1 MNHRRV
7 FLTSALIFIVTLAAA
22 GHDTWLM
29 PRRTFVKRHSKMLL
43 DLTSGMSFPLL
54 DTSIKKDRIDVARCQ
69 FKGKVDDIASRMSAP
84 NSLLLEE
91 SFNEAGIATC
101 WVELKP
107 RQLELTEK
115 QVEEYF
121 EEIDASPSVRQS
133 WANMKAPKRWR
144 EIYVK
149 HAKTFSY
156 IGDTEK
162 DQSWSEP
169 VGMSLEIVP
178 GKNPAT
184 IKPGAEFPVKILK
197 DGAPLA
203 NFPVSIVLGGD
214 PHREFQATD
223 SEGIATFKIM
233 SAGKY
238 LLRGTNLR
246 PSTKPDLEWES
257 DFTTLTIQVRK

>member
-1 MNHRRV
+1 V
-7 FLTSALIFIVTLAAA
+7 
-22 GHDTWLM
+22 
-29 PRRTFVKRHSKMLL
+29 RRTRF
-43 DLTSGMSFPLL
+43 F
-54 DTSIKKDRIDVARCQ
+54 
-69 FKGKVDDIASRMSAP
+69 
-84 NSLLLEE
+84 LEE

-101 WVELKP
+101 WAELKP
-107 RQLELTEK
+107 RQLELTAK

-121 EEIDASPSVRQS
+121 AEIDASPSIRES

-184 IKPGAEFPVKILK
+184 IKPGAAFPVRVLK
-197 DGAPLA
+197 DGLLLQT
-203 NFPVSIVLGGD
+203 FP
-214 PHREFQATD
+214 
-223 SEGIATFKIM
+223 
-233 SAGKY
+233 
-238 LLRGTNLR
+238 
-246 PSTKPDLEWES
+246 
-257 DFTTLTIQVRK
+257 

>member
-7 FLTSALIFIVTLAAA
+7 FLTSALILIVTLAAA

-43 DLTSGMSFPLL
+43 DLTSGMSFPQL
-54 DTSIKKDRIDVARCQ
+54 DTSIKKDRIDVARCR
-69 FKGKVDDIASRMSAP
+69 FKGKVEDIARRMSAP

-115 QVEEYF
+115 QAEEYF
-121 EEIDASPSVRQS
+121 AEIDASPSLRES
-133 WANMKAPKRWR
+133 WATMK
-144 EIYVK
+144 ELYVK

-156 IGDTEK
+156 IGSTGK

-169 VGMSLEIVP
+169 VGMALEIVP

-184 IKPGAEFPVKILK
+184 IKPGEAFPVRVLK
-197 DGAPLA
+197 DGTPLA
-203 NFPVSIVLGGD
+203 NFPVSIVLAED
-214 PHREFQATD
+214 PHSEVQSTD
-223 SEGIATFKIM
+223 SEGRATFKIER
-233 SAGKY
+233 AGKY
-238 LLRGTNLR
+238 LLRGTDLR

>member
-7 FLTSALIFIVTLAAA
+7 FLTSALIFIVTLAVA

-54 DTSIKKDRIDVARCQ
+54 DTSIKKDRIDVARCR
-69 FKGKVDDIASRMSAP
+69 FKGKVEDIASRMSAP

-223 SEGIATFKIM
+223 SEGIATFKIK